1 MSLEVL
7 SQGKDIPMP
16 LQVGAKETSEHLHLD
31 LLEKFYVS
39 NAGRYKTER
48 VL

>member
-1 MSLEVL
+1 MNLEVL

-31 LLEKFYVS
+31 LLEKLYVS
-39 NAGRYKTER
+39 NTRRYKTER